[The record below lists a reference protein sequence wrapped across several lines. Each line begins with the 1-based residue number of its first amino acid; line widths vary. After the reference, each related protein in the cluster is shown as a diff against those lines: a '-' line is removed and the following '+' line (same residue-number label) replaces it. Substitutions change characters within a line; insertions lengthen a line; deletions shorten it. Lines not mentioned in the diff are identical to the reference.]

1 MTVPYKLPAAALV
14 DAVEARGGPVVLARR
29 RGHDHSP
36 GSRLIKAYRRAKAS
50 GTITDT
56 AADTLC
62 IELLGEHPVL
72 VFGDTWLLDADG
84 PTDDDSTCAAATDE
98 DLGAGDVDVDAGR
111 TVLGLSV

>member
-1 MTVPYKLPAAALV
+1 MLHIDAVAA

-29 RGHDHSP
+29 RGHDHTP

-72 VFGDTWLLDADG
+72 VFGDTWLLDAGG
-84 PTDDDSTCAAATDE
+84 PTDDDTCAGATDE
-98 DLGAGDVDVDAGR
+98 DLDAGDVDVDAGR
-111 TVLGLSV
+111 AVLGLSV